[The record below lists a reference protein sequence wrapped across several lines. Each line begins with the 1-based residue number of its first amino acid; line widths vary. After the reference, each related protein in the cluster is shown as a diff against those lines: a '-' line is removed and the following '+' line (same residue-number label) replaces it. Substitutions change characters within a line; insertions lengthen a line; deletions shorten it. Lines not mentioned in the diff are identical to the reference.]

1 MYDRVVAHRWHVEFP
16 CKKLKGNIRIQ
27 LFSIIVFAYSR
38 IRIKMTESTP
48 ESMSLDKLMKTY
60 LDTLSEKEKQG
71 YHIAKEH
78 LGMSFQLEKSVGFLN
93 WKEKMVSDA
102 K

>member
-1 MYDRVVAHRWHVEFP
+1 
-16 CKKLKGNIRIQ
+16 
-27 LFSIIVFAYSR
+27 
-38 IRIKMTESTP
+38 
-48 ESMSLDKLMKTY
+48 MSLDKLMKIY

>member
-1 MYDRVVAHRWHVEFP
+1 
-16 CKKLKGNIRIQ
+16 
-27 LFSIIVFAYSR
+27 
-38 IRIKMTESTP
+38 
-48 ESMSLDKLMKTY
+48 MSLDKLMKTY

>member
-1 MYDRVVAHRWHVEFP
+1 MYDRAVAHRWHMEFP
-16 CKKLKGNIRIQ
+16 CKKLKGNVRFQ
-27 LFSIIVFAYSR
+27 LFSIIAFAYSH
-38 IRIKMTESTP
+38 KMTESTS